1 MFWVGSHVECIVL
14 LSHKPSDSIINF
26 KVEFGEGEGKV
37 PLDVIAERA
46 KKYQQKSKITY
57 KMIQEYVE
65 RKFGFVGMM

>member
-46 KKYQQKSKITY
+46 KKYQQK
-57 KMIQEYVE
+57 
-65 RKFGFVGMM
+65 